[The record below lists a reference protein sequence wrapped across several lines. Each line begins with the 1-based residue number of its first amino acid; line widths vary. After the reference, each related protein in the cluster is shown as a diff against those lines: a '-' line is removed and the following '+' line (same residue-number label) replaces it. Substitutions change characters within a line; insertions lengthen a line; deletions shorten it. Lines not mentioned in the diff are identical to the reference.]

1 MSNILIIDDE
11 KNICVSLSYA
21 LEDEHK
27 VHWVLTP
34 DEAFHYLENQP
45 ADLVL
50 LDLKLGC
57 HDGIQVLKQL
67 KHRHSH
73 IPVIIMTGFGSIDS
87 SVEAVKAGAYHY
99 VSKPIVMDEL
109 KNLMG
114 HALENAG
121 LNKQVA
127 HLNQLLKAQNGSS
140 EIIGKSA
147 AMEPVFT
154 MIDKVKNI
162 NSTILILGESGTGK
176 DLVAKAIHY
185 SSNRQKYHY
194 EAVNCTAIPFNLLE
208 SEFFGHKKGAFTG
221 ADSDRKGKFELCHKG
236 TLFLDEIGDMDLSLQ
251 AKLLRVM
258 QDKAITP
265 VGSNQSVLVDV
276 RLIAATNKDLKKA
289 VEQGAFREDLYYRLD
304 VITIKVPP
312 LRQRKED
319 IPLLLQYFIKKY
331 NQQFGKQ
338 VTGAHRDVL
347 FLLERYDFPGNVRE
361 LENIAERAV
370 ALSEGPVLTLA
381 DLPPLEANAAAA
393 TAPSDSA
400 AGSLPQGALAGRR
413 LDDIERQAILD
424 TLRSTAGSRKKA
436 AALLGITE
444 RTLRNKLKEYH

>member
-1 MSNILIIDDE
+1 MSNVLIIDDE

-45 ADLVL
+45 VDLVL

-127 HLNQLLKAQNGSS
+127 HLNQLLKVQNGSS
-140 EIIGKSA
+140 EIIGRSA

-185 SSNRQKYHY
+185 SSNRQKHHY

-319 IPLLLQYFIKKY
+319 IPFLLQYFIKKY

-338 VTGAHRDVL
+338 ITGAHRDAL

-381 DLPPLEANAAAA
+381 DLPPLEASMAAAA
-393 TAPSDSA
+393 GSA
-400 AGSLPQGALAGRR
+400 AGTLPPGALAGRR